1 MIFSELTKSVMNTRY
16 GADIHNET
24 RWLPTVSI
32 HIPNVPKALCFQ
44 VKSKLERNMIMEKYI
59 SSQVID
65 GLLLSSLLHNWR
77 YCFNIF
83 LVMFSNRCS
92 SCDVMMLKNCVT
104 NQRKIFLKFWNKI
117 FHKPLDK
124 LPKGWISDKKRRES
138 GSHSVVDPLLTSN
151 RLEK

>member
-1 MIFSELTKSVMNTRY
+1 MFALDFEVYFSTRNKRYHGRITVEILFWTNIFNWF
-16 GADIHNET
+16 I
-24 RWLPTVSI
+24 LP
-32 HIPNVPKALCFQ
+32 LF
-44 VKSKLERNMIMEKYI
+44 I
-59 SSQVID
+59 SSQVIE

-83 LVMFSNRCS
+83 LVMFSNRCIS
-92 SCDVMMLKNCVT
+92 RDVMMLKNCVT

-151 RLEK
+151 RLEE